1 MQSCTASSRR
11 AVAAVS
17 DTCMK
22 LLQGIEQVG
31 LPHRLCLSLLS
42 EVEPPLA
49 VDCSICPDDMARLLH
64 RPNSDLSPHQGPSL
78 VFFQVNSSLDCG
90 KKTLST
96 YTKLTTDLTLS
107 RNKEGGKATR
117 YGHQQAV
124 YRSFFSSTGSTVSPP
139 GLGVSP
145 SAP

>member
-1 MQSCTASSRR
+1 MQSCTALSRR

-22 LLQGIEQVG
+22 LLQGIEQGG
-31 LPHRLCLSLLS
+31 LPHWLCLSLLL
-42 EVEPPLA
+42 EVAPPLA
-49 VDCSICPDDMARLLH
+49 MDCNICPDDMARLLH
-64 RPNSDLSPHQGPSL
+64 RANSDLSPHQGPSL

-90 KKTLST
+90 KKTLSP
-96 YTKLTTDLTLS
+96 YTKLTADLTLS
-107 RNKEGGKATR
+107 RNKEGGKATG

-124 YRSFFSSTGSTVSPP
+124 YRNFSSAGSTVSPP
-139 GLGVSP
+139 GPAVSP